1 MSRILGID
9 PGSRVTGYGIVEGGW
24 GSARCIAYGTLRL
37 GDNRPMGERLAD
49 LYEALGRL
57 VRDHAVD
64 EVAVERVFVARNA
77 DSALKLGH
85 ARGVVLLVV
94 QQAGLPL
101 FEYTPAQVKKSVT
114 GSGRAIKGQMVS
126 LVRAILGLDADPP
139 EDAADA
145 LAIAMTHQMR
155 AGSRAMFDEALG
167 LTGGRR

>member
-9 PGSRVTGYGIVEGGW
+9 PGSRVTGYGIVDGDW
-24 GSARCIAYGTLRL
+24 GSSRCIEYGTLRL
-37 GDNRPMGERLAD
+37 GDSRPMGARLAD
-49 LYEALGRL
+49 LYAGLRRVVSE
-57 VRDHAVD
+57 HQVD

-85 ARGVVLLVV
+85 ARGVVLLVIE
-94 QQAGLPL
+94 QAGLPM

-114 GSGRAIKGQMVS
+114 GSGRAVKGQMVS
-126 LVRAILGLDADPP
+126 LVRAILGLDTDPP